1 MQRLQVQ
8 HSREKKRSYGEA
20 TTADNE
26 VVKLGRKDP
35 HPNVE
40 QSSILDATRD
50 KEETDEEQNEHEK
63 QKKTDNV
70 TGMENEILKQKNEQ
84 NNNEEKS
91 EHRKD
96 PVDQDTEEN
105 SVTNK
110 EESQTMSIRQSRR
123 VIV

>member
-1 MQRLQVQ
+1 
-8 HSREKKRSYGEA
+8 
-20 TTADNE
+20 
-26 VVKLGRKDP
+26 
-35 HPNVE
+35 
-40 QSSILDATRD
+40 
-50 KEETDEEQNEHEK
+50 
-63 QKKTDNV
+63 
-70 TGMENEILKQKNEQ
+70 MENEILKQKNEQ

-110 EESQTMSIRQSRR
+110 KESQTMSIRQSRR